1 VYLERFANIGT
12 LTQRGY
18 ALDEFALAVKDYA
31 LVGVGWMEQSTLTL
45 GVGSGIPL
53 FQSHNGIVS
62 LMLVVGLPGVLLVL
76 WIFVGWMNGVTKTIR
91 EKGASEIQLRWATAM
106 VLGYICTAFVS
117 GQQFLNEFFWLM
129 VGWTTMMS
137 LSGDMNG
144 NSLKPDGASG
154 VTTRAVVP

>member
-1 VYLERFANIGT
+1 
-12 LTQRGY
+12 
-18 ALDEFALAVKDYA
+18 
-31 LVGVGWMEQSTLTL
+31 
-45 GVGSGIPL
+45 
-53 FQSHNGIVS
+53 
-62 LMLVVGLPGVLLVL
+62 MLVVGLPGVLLVL

>member
-1 VYLERFANIGT
+1 MYLERFTDIGT

-18 ALDEFALAVKDYA
+18 ALDEFAQAVKDYA
-31 LVGVGWMEQSTLTL
+31 FVGVGWMEHSTLTL
-45 GVGSGIPL
+45 GVGSGLPL

-76 WIFVGWMNGVTKTIR
+76 WLFVGWMNGVTKTIR
-91 EKGASEIQLRWATAM
+91 GKGPSEIQLRWATAM

-137 LSGDMNG
+137 LSGGMMG
-144 NSLKPDGASG
+144 NSNKPVDTAEVATRGAM
-154 VTTRAVVP
+154 P